1 MKILEVLHTYMAQST
16 LYIGNE
22 FSPDPL
28 DMLERVKAIYPQLAS
43 KEAFEREIVLN
54 TDNKALDDQV
64 QQDVINLLTKNGYV
78 EYNPCTVIIDCEL

>member
-1 MKILEVLHTYMAQST
+1 MKILEVLHTYMAKST

>member
-54 TDNKALDDQV
+54 TDNKVLDDQV